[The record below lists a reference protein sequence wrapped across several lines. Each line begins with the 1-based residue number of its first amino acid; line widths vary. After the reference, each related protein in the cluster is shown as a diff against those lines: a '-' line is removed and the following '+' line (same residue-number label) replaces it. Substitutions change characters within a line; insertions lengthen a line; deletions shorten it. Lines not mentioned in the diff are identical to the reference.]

1 MQNLPG
7 KIALVT
13 GAASGIGLGISRACI
28 AAGMKVVMAD
38 KRADVLRAVVA
49 DLNASGA
56 NVQAEPFDVTNRDE
70 WSAVVER
77 LAATLGE
84 VDLLCSNA
92 GVNIVGPVAQ
102 ATYAD
107 WDFVLGVNIG
117 GSVNAIQTVVPR
129 MVARRQGGHIVI
141 TSSVAGLYAT
151 PFAAVYSTAKYAL
164 VGLAES
170 LRADLKP
177 HGIGV
182 SALCPGPVQ
191 SDLFESTVRVRPDHL
206 SATGSISV
214 VPEGADRTESP
225 IYSTAPAGDEIGRR
239 VIDGVQ
245 RNALYI
251 LTHPEIRPV
260 LEARAQALLDALTG
274 EHVSAERIAASAPLL
289 DPSLYQDRS

>member
-1 MQNLPG
+1 MQDLNG
-7 KIALVT
+7 KVALVT
-13 GAASGIGLGISRACI
+13 GAASGIGLGIARACV

-38 KRADVLRAVVA
+38 KRADILSAAVA
-49 DLNASGA
+49 QLASQGGT
-56 NVQAEPFDVTNRDE
+56 VKAEPFDVTRRDE

-77 LAATLGE
+77 MGAAWGD

-92 GVNIVGPVAQ
+92 GVNIVGPVEK

-117 GSVNAIQTVVPR
+117 GSVNAVQTLVPR
-129 MVARRQGGHIVI
+129 MVARGKGGHIVI

-151 PFAAVYSTAKYAL
+151 PFASVYSTAKFAL
-164 VGLAES
+164 LGLAES
-170 LRADLKP
+170 LRADLRA

-191 SDLFESTVRVRPDHL
+191 SDLFESTVHVRPKHL
-206 SATGSISV
+206 SATGAISI
-214 VPEGADRTESP
+214 VPEGSDRTHSP
-225 IYSTAPAGDEIGRR
+225 IYNTAPGGDEIGRR

-260 LEARAQALLDALTG
+260 LEARAKALVDSLTS
-274 EHVSAERIAASAPLL
+274 EAVSAERIAASAALL
-289 DPSLYQDRS
+289 DTSLYR